1 MSFNW
6 TDYLQLAQQ
15 LLGQDAPVST
25 EAKQR
30 TAISRAY
37 YAAYNE
43 ARRFARQHGFRE
55 SQFDNHRSLIE
66 HFLNEPLREGR
77 NIGENLRRLR
87 DQRNDA
93 DYQLRFDRLDYH
105 ARTTLTLATALLE
118 QIRLLRE
125 RNA

>member
-1 MSFNW
+1 MTFNW

-15 LLGQDAPVST
+15 LMGQDTLVSI

-43 ARRFARQHGFRE
+43 ARTLARQHGFRE

-66 HFLNEPLREGR
+66 HFLSEPLREWR
-77 NIGENLRRLR
+77 SIGENLRRLR
-87 DQRNDA
+87 QQRNDA
-93 DYQLRFDRLDYH
+93 DYKLRFDKLDFH
-105 ARTTLTLATALLE
+105 ARTTVALAKDLLE
-118 QIRLLRE
+118 QIRTLQNRD
-125 RNA
+125 A